1 MGRLIDEGELIKVL
15 EERATNEAICGYM
28 TAYDVTNSIIDEVN
42 EQPTAYDP
50 DKVVE
55 QLEELKSLVP
65 VNRILDDIVNEKQ
78 KELGMLIAYR
88 KAIEIVKG
96 GGVDAID

>member
-1 MGRLIDEGELIKVL
+1 MGRLIDEGELVKVL

-78 KELGMLIAYR
+78 KELGMLIAYS

-96 GGVDAID
+96 GGV